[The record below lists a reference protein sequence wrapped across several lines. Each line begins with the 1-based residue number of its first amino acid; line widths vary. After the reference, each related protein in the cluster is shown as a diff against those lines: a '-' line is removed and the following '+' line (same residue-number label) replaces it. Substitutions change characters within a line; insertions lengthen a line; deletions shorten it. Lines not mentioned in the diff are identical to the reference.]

1 MKLLIITDHY
11 LPGYKAGGPIKSIET
26 LCDNIKKVLHVTVMT
41 SNFDLGEDN
50 PYENIL
56 FDKILNFN
64 SHKIIYLSD
73 VKLVKIK
80 LFINKIE
87 PDLIYLNSF
96 FSKFTQIVLLL
107 KKFRIIRTKVIL
119 APRGELSMGALSI
132 KPIKKSIYLNLFK
145 FLNIYNKDIFFH
157 ATDQIEKKDIEK
169 LFGNKIFSIPN
180 LISLNDEHALITAKQ
195 KNKLKIIYLSRIS
208 EKKNLL
214 YALEVLVTNKYDGI
228 IEFDIYGPIE
238 DVCYWKRCK
247 YLIIQANQNI
257 QIKYKGSIKPE
268 QVKNILRKNNVFFLP
283 TKNENFGHAIVE
295 AMQCGVVPI
304 VSDQTPWNDL
314 EEYNAGFSLNL
325 ENQQH
330 FKDAINKLLVLSEN
344 DFQCMSINVQ
354 KYIKSKINNKNVT
367 AQYIKMFETLH
378 IQAN

>member
-132 KPIKKSIYLNLFK
+132 KPIKKSIYLNL
-145 FLNIYNKDIFFH
+145 L
-157 ATDQIEKKDIEK
+157 
-169 LFGNKIFSIPN
+169 LPN
-180 LISLNDEHALITAKQ
+180 
-195 KNKLKIIYLSRIS
+195 
-208 EKKNLL
+208 
-214 YALEVLVTNKYDGI
+214 V
-228 IEFDIYGPIE
+228 
-238 DVCYWKRCK
+238 
-247 YLIIQANQNI
+247 
-257 QIKYKGSIKPE
+257 
-268 QVKNILRKNNVFFLP
+268 
-283 TKNENFGHAIVE
+283 
-295 AMQCGVVPI
+295 
-304 VSDQTPWNDL
+304 
-314 EEYNAGFSLNL
+314 
-325 ENQQH
+325 
-330 FKDAINKLLVLSEN
+330 
-344 DFQCMSINVQ
+344 
-354 KYIKSKINNKNVT
+354 
-367 AQYIKMFETLH
+367 
-378 IQAN
+378 